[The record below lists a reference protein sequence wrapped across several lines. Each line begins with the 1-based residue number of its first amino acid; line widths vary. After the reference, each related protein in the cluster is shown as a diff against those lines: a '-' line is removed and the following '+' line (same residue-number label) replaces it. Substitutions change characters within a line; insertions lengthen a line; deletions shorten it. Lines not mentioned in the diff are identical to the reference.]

1 MQKIALKDQ
10 EVLEKHTEIERL
22 KTLMH
27 GEHSHFIQIESAL
40 QTLQKLYSQSQ
51 QEQRNLSLELK
62 YGLLTLKDL
71 ELTKQNFKEEMREIV
86 EGNKTLHELNFSSTR
101 SLKKQQMEISK
112 LKEIKEKLEREFS
125 VNVEESNALQLET
138 HQIKDDI
145 QYLNERYQAMLEQL
159 QSLGLNPNSLAGSVK
174 KLQDENSIR
183 QSTYMNTKK
192 IMSKTSIK
200 QCYQISSA

>member
-40 QTLQKLYSQSQ
+40 QTLQKLYSRSQ

-71 ELTKQNFKEEMREIV
+71 ELTKQDFKEEMREIV
-86 EGNKTLHELNFSSTR
+86 EENKTLHELNFSSTR

-159 QSLGLNPNSLAGSVK
+159 QSLGLES
-174 KLQDENSIR
+174 
-183 QSTYMNTKK
+183 
-192 IMSKTSIK
+192 
-200 QCYQISSA
+200 

>member
-71 ELTKQNFKEEMREIV
+71 ELTKQDFKEEMREIV
-86 EGNKTLHELNFSSTR
+86 EENKTLHELNFSSTR